1 MPAYQIL
8 AEASASKEDDDVDA
22 VFSPDSVVS
31 AASGTLRALGN
42 VRTKLTADVN
52 LPELSYDYWLSCLE
66 GITLAL
72 IESIRAGSA

>member
-1 MPAYQIL
+1 MPAYQTYYGGFRQQ
-8 AEASASKEDDDVDA
+8 EEDDVDA

-66 GITLAL
+66 GIILAL
-72 IESIRAGSA
+72 IESVRLGTA